1 MVRDLAR
8 KLENQSLLMMRM
20 RLLEMLLLVLKRRKR
35 KKKKRRRKNKY
46 FSLLE
51 HFSSYKLKPLIVH
64 NKLCN
69 SQCND
74 DIHSKPNNFVQNN
87 KKAAAASFISTTKLQ
102 KHETHIFF

>member
-20 RLLEMLLLVLKRRKR
+20 RLLETLLLVLKRRKR
-35 KKKKRRRKNKY
+35 KKKRRRRKNKY
-46 FSLLE
+46 FSILE

-74 DIHSKPNNFVQNN
+74 DIHSKPNHNFVQNN
-87 KKAAAASFISTTKLQ
+87 KKTAAARFISKTNL
-102 KHETHIFF
+102 